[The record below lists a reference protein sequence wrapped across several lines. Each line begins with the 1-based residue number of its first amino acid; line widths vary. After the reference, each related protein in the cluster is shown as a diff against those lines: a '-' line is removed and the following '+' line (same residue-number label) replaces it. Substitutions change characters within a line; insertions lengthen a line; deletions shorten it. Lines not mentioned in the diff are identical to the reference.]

1 MNEFKDNKYKIV
13 KNAISK
19 ELTNFIYKYFLL
31 KRNAV
36 SFYLNLN
43 LIQKNHLFI
52 GKYENIQVNNT
63 YSEYSDFCMETLLNF
78 LKPVLENETKLQ
90 LIETYSYARIY
101 KKGDILKNHTD
112 RNSCEISTTLNL
124 GGEQWPIYLRNN
136 NNEIEIIL
144 NPSDM
149 LIYRGCEIEH
159 WRNKFEGNICAQVFL
174 HYNDINGPFKLN
186 NKYDNRPFL
195 GCQKIQ

>member
-19 ELTNFIYKYFLL
+19 ELTDFIYKYFLL
-31 KRNAV
+31 KRNV
-36 SFYLNLN
+36 ISFYLNSN
-43 LIQKNHLFI
+43 LITKDTFFI
-52 GKYENIQVNNT
+52 GKYEDPQVKNT
-63 YSEYSDFCMETLLNF
+63 YSEYSDFCMETLLSF

-101 KKGDILKNHTD
+101 KKGDILEKHTD
-112 RNSCEISTTLNL
+112 RNSCEISITLNL
-124 GGEQWPIYLRNN
+124 GGEQWPIYLEHNN
-136 NNEIEIIL
+136 KEIEINL

-149 LIYRGCEIEH
+149 LIYRGCEVEH
-159 WRNKFEGNICAQVFL
+159 WRNKFEGNICVQVFL
-174 HYNDINGPFKLN
+174 HYNDINGSFKLN

>member
-1 MNEFKDNKYKIV
+1 MNEFKDNKYKII

-31 KRNAV
+31 KRNVV

-52 GKYENIQVNNT
+52 GRYEDPQVNNT
-63 YSEYSDFCMETLLNF
+63 YSEYSDFSMETLLSF

-101 KKGDILKNHTD
+101 KNGDILKKHKD
-112 RNSCEISTTLNL
+112 RPSCEISTTLNL
-124 GGEQWPIYLRNN
+124 GGEQWPIYLKKDND
-136 NNEIEIIL
+136 EIEIVL

-149 LIYRGCEIEH
+149 LIYRGCEVEH

-174 HYNDINGPFKLN
+174 HYNDINGSFKLN

-195 GCQKIQ
+195 GCQKI

>member
-1 MNEFKDNKYKIV
+1 MNEFKGNKYKIV

-19 ELTNFIYKYFLL
+19 ELTDFIYKYFLL
-31 KRNAV
+31 KRNVV
-36 SFYLNLN
+36 SFYLNSN
-43 LIQKNHLFI
+43 LIPRDTLFI
-52 GKYENIQVNNT
+52 GKYGDPQVNNT
-63 YSEYSDFCMETLLNF
+63 YSEYSDFCMETLLSF

-101 KKGDILKNHTD
+101 KNGDILEKHTD
-112 RNSCEISTTLNL
+112 RNSCEISITLNL
-124 GGEQWPIYLRNN
+124 GGEQWPIYLKHNN
-136 NNEIEIIL
+136 EEIEIKL

-149 LIYRGCEIEH
+149 LIYKGCDVEH

-174 HYNDINGPFKLN
+174 HYNDVNGPFKLN

-195 GCQKIQ
+195 GCQKI